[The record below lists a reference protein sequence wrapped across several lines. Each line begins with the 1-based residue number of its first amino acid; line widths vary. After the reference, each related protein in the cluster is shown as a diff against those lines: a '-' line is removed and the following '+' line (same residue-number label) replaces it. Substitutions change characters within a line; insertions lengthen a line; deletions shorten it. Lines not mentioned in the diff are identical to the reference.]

1 MIPSTTFVSCAIA
14 DCCCAKFVMENNVE
28 TKQGKVKYV
37 HNGFLY
43 IFYKKQAMEVRKCGD
58 VKEKI
63 SNAKL
68 VYI

>member
-1 MIPSTTFVSCAIA
+1 
-14 DCCCAKFVMENNVE
+14 MENNVE